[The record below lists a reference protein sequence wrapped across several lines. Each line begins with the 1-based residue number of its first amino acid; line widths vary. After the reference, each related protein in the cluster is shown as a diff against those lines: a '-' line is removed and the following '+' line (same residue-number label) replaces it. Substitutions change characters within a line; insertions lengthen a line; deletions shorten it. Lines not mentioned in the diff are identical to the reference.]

1 VAKKALWDDTYT
13 MRELLLLSALP
24 GSGKSSW
31 AKLYAKEHKNVKIVS
46 SDAIRIRLFGS
57 QKNFSNEPLVW
68 KTFLED
74 LQNLGQEDDVTVI
87 VDSTN
92 LNNYY
97 RTYYVKETPMYEKHT
112 LVLFDVSYEDCLK
125 QNLLRPKEMV
135 VDPENMEELRA
146 QWEEASEEAK
156 SYFDEVIHV
165 DAKEL
170 TSRLKKEKESQ
181 D

>member
-1 VAKKALWDDTYT
+1 

-68 KTFLED
+68 ETFLQD
-74 LQNLGQEDDVTVI
+74 IKTLGQEEDVTVI

-112 LVLFDVSYEDCLK
+112 LVLFDVSFEDCLK
-125 QNLLRPKEMV
+125 QNQKRPKEMIV
-135 VDPENMEELRA
+135 SPEAMERMRSE
-146 QWEEASEEAK
+146 WEEASEEAI

-165 DAKEL
+165 DGKEL
-170 TSRLKKEKESQ
+170 TSRLKREKESQ

>member
-170 TSRLKKEKESQ
+170 TSRLKREKESQ

>member
-1 VAKKALWDDTYT
+1 

-68 KTFLED
+68 ETFLQD
-74 LQNLGQEDDVTVI
+74 LKTLGQEDDVTVI

-112 LVLFDVSYEDCLK
+112 LVLFDVSFEDCLK
-125 QNLLRPKEMV
+125 QNQKRPKEMIV
-135 VDPENMEELRA
+135 STEAMERMHSE
-146 QWEEASEEAK
+146 WEEASEEAI

-165 DAKEL
+165 DGKAL

>member
-1 VAKKALWDDTYT
+1 MAKKALWDDTYT

-74 LQNLGQEDDVTVI
+74 LQTLGQEEDVTVI

-170 TSRLKKEKESQ
+170 TSRLKREKESQ

>member
-1 VAKKALWDDTYT
+1 
-13 MRELLLLSALP
+13 
-24 GSGKSSW
+24 
-31 AKLYAKEHKNVKIVS
+31 
-46 SDAIRIRLFGS
+46 
-57 QKNFSNEPLVW
+57 
-68 KTFLED
+68 LED

-170 TSRLKKEKESQ
+170 TSRLKREKESQ